1 MILTK
6 ILKGKIFH
14 KVKKR
19 SPLTK
24 YLFSF
29 LLFLSFSAVLS
40 GIQIYPTTLDNFEN
54 GDQAKEDISH
64 DFLAMIPKASIGPTI
79 ENLTKTDLLELGDY
93 ANITVDIN
101 HTNGVDT
108 AFIEIGGTNYTMTK
122 GAGVNEYNYT
132 WQPSAVGNI
141 PFTIYANDSVGGEWS
156 SLPEDSINVQD
167 TTGPSLSFLTKV
179 NGDPT
184 ELGVNVTIRIT
195 ATDLSTVDR
204 VWINFDGTNYS
215 MNSLPADVYNY
226 SAPHPVGTYG
236 FTIYANDTEGN
247 EATPV
252 VNSISV
258 EDTIIPDINNVVE
271 VSGDPVEFGDSIYI
285 RVNVTDLSTIDD
297 VWIDLD
303 GTNYTMNYIS
313 DDMYYY
319 TASPAVGLHTYTI
332 YANDTTG
339 NEGSTGPYT
348 ITVSDTI
355 APTISNVV
363 EVSGDPVEFNGAIYI
378 RVNVTDLS
386 GVDDVWID
394 LDGTNY
400 TMIYISDDMY
410 YYTTSPAIGLHTYTI
425 YANDTEGNEGSTIAY
440 TITVSDT
447 IAPTISNVVEVS
459 GDPVEFNGAIYIRV
473 NVTDLSGVD
482 DVWID
487 LDGTNYTM
495 IYISDD
501 MYYYTTSPAIG
512 LHTYTIY
519 ANDTEGN
526 EGSTIAYT
534 ITVSDTIA
542 PTISNVVEVSGDP
555 VEFNGAIYIRV
566 NVTDLSGVDDV
577 WIDLDGTNYTM
588 IYISDDMYYYT
599 TSPAIGLHTYTIYAN
614 DTEGNEGATLA
625 DTITVEDTIDPVLD
639 VPVEVSGDPVEFN
652 GAIYI
657 RVNVTDLSTIDD
669 VWIDLD
675 GTNYTMIY
683 ISDDMYYYTTSPA
696 VGLHTYTIYAN
707 DTEGNEGSTG
717 PYTITVEDTIDPVLD
732 VPVEV
737 SGDPVE
743 FNGAIYIR
751 VNVTD
756 LSTIDDVWIDLDG
769 TNYTMNYISDDMYY
783 YTASPAVGL
792 HTYTIYANDTS
803 GNEGSTGPYTIT
815 VSDTIAP
822 TISNVEEVSG
832 DPVEFNGAIYIRV
845 NVTDISGVDDV
856 WIDFDGTNY
865 TMIYISD
872 DMYYYTTSPAIG
884 LHTYTIYAN
893 DTEGN
898 EGSTIA
904 YTITVSDTIAPTI
917 SNVVEVSG
925 DPVEFNG
932 AIYIRVNV
940 TDLSGVDDV
949 WIDLDGTNYTM
960 IYISD
965 DMYYYT
971 ASPAVGLHTYT
982 IYANDTEGNEGAT
995 LADTITVEDT
1005 IDPVLDVPV
1014 EVSGDPVEFNGA
1026 IYIRVNVTDLSTIDD
1041 VWIDLDGTNYTMIYI
1056 SDDMYYYTTSPAV
1069 GLHTYTIYANDT
1081 EGNEGSTG
1089 PYTITVEDTIDP
1101 VLDVPV
1107 EVSGDPVEF
1116 NGAIYIRVNVTDLST
1131 IDDVWIDLDGTNYT
1145 MIYISDDMY
1154 YYTTSPAV
1162 GLHTYTIYANDTEGN
1177 EGSTGPYTI
1186 TVEDTI
1192 DPVLD
1197 VPVEVSGDPV
1207 EFNGAIYIRVNVTDL
1222 STIDDVWIDLDGT
1235 NYTMNYISD
1244 DMYYYTASPA
1254 VGLHTYTIYA
1264 NDTSGNEGS
1273 TGPYTITVSDTIA
1286 PTISNV
1292 EEVSGDP
1299 TQSGSNVYIRVNVSD
1314 LSTIDDV
1321 WIDFDGTN
1329 YTMIYI
1335 SDDMYYFSSLYVIG
1349 TYPYSIYAN
1358 DTYGNQ
1364 DSLTGFDIEVSDTTP
1379 PIISNIVE
1387 VSNDPTEFNSDI
1399 YIRVNVT
1406 HPVGVDDVWIEFN
1419 GINFTMT
1426 PLGGIMYYYTAT
1438 YGINTYSYTIYSNST
1453 IGIEGSSGP
1462 YTITV
1467 SDNTDPSLDIP
1478 VEVSGDPV
1486 EFNGAIYIRVNVTDL
1501 STIDDVWIDLDGTN
1515 YTMIYISDDMYY
1527 YTASPAVGIY
1537 TYTIY
1542 ANDTYENEGSTGP
1555 YTITIE
1561 DTIDPVLSNVV
1572 EVSGDPV
1579 EFNGAIYIRVNVTDL
1594 STIDDVWIDLDG
1606 TNYTMIYIS
1615 DDMYYY
1621 TTSPAVGLHT
1631 YTIYANDTE
1640 GNEGS
1645 TGPYTITV
1653 EDTIDPVLD
1662 VPVEVSGDPVEF
1674 NGAIYIRVNVTDLS
1688 TIDDVWIDL
1697 DGTNYTMIYISDDMY
1712 YYTTS
1717 PAVGLHTYT
1726 IYANDTEG
1734 NEGSTGP
1741 YTITVE
1747 DTIDPVLDVPVE
1759 VSGDPVEFN
1768 GAIYIRVNVTDL
1780 STIDDVWIDLDG
1792 TNYTMIYISDDMYYY
1807 TTSPAVG
1814 LHTYTIYAND
1824 TEGNEGSTG
1833 PYTITVEDTI
1843 DPVLDVPVEVSGD
1856 PVEFNGAIYIR
1867 VNVTDLSTIDDVWID
1882 LDGTNYTMIYISD
1895 DMYYYTTSPA
1905 VGLHT
1910 YTIYA
1915 NDTEGN
1921 EGSTGP
1927 YTITVED
1934 TIDPVLDVP
1943 VEVSGDPVEFN
1954 GAIYIR
1960 VNVTDLSTI
1969 DDVWIDLDGT
1979 NYTMIYISD
1988 DMYYYT
1994 TSPAVGLHT
2003 YTIYAN
2009 DTEGNEGSTG
2019 PYTIT
2024 VEDTI
2029 DPVLDVPVEVSGDP
2043 VEFNG
2048 AIYIRVNV
2056 TDLSTIDDVWIDL
2069 DGTNYTMIYISDD
2082 MYYYTTSPAVG
2093 LHTYTIYANDT
2104 EGNEGA
2110 TLADTITVEDTIDPV
2125 LDVPVEVSGDPVE
2138 FNGAIYIRV
2147 NVTDL
2152 STIDDVWIDLD
2163 GTNYTM
2169 NYISDD
2175 MYYYTASPAVGLH
2188 TYTIYANDTS
2198 GNEGSTGPYT
2208 ITVSDTIAPTISNVE
2223 EVSGDPTQSGS
2234 NVYIRVNVS
2243 DLSTIDDVW
2252 IDFDGTNY
2260 TMIYISDDMYYFSSL
2275 YVIGTYPY
2283 SIYANDTY
2291 GNQDSLTGFDIEVSD
2306 TTPPIIS
2313 NIVEVSNDPT
2323 EFNSDIYIRVNV
2335 THPVG
2340 VDDVWIEFNGI
2351 NFTMTPLGGIMYYY
2365 TATYGINTYSY
2376 TIYSNSTI
2384 GIEGSSGPYT
2394 ITVSDNTDPSLD
2406 IPVEVSGD
2414 PVEFNGAI
2422 YIRVN
2427 VTDLSTIDDVWI
2439 DLDGTNYTM
2448 IYISDDMYY
2457 YTASPA
2463 VGLHTYTIYANDTE
2477 GNEGSTGPYTITV
2490 EDTIDPVLSNVVEVS
2505 GDPVE
2510 FNGAIYIRVNVTD
2523 LSTINDVWI
2532 DLDGTNYTMIYISDD
2547 MYYYTTSPA
2556 VAVHTYTIYAND
2568 TEGNE
2573 GSTGPYTITI
2583 EDTIGPILSNL
2594 VEVSGDP
2601 TQSGQDIYIRL
2612 NVSDFSTLDDVW
2624 IDFDGI
2630 NYTMTPLS
2638 GDMYYY
2644 TDSYGFGVY
2653 SYTIYANDT
2662 YGNTASILGPDI
2674 TVTDITAPIISNLVE
2689 VSGDPVE
2696 FNGSIYIRIN
2706 VTDPSGV
2713 DSVWIDFD
2721 GTNYTMTSLS
2731 GDMYYYSTSPA
2742 VGTHNYTIY
2751 ANDTY
2756 GNEGMISGD
2765 ISVSEIVQSIIIFDL
2780 TDYATDSLAADSD
2793 FNVSLP
2799 IDNSSTMDWAKVY
2812 FIIVS
2817 GPSSAAPGD
2826 NWTPIDLVNGQATIS
2841 SEYYDSGDTL
2851 SYYFEIR
2858 DTDGNIF
2865 YVFSSGISTSNATAQ
2880 TAAFSFEITNATGGT
2895 PLPFDIMQYLPY
2907 ILGGVG
2913 VLAVILVSVGIKKSA
2928 SKRSISKKDLRNMK
2942 EAGDAAKELLE
2953 RQKTIQ
2959 KEASYAEKN
2968 KDYYTVVLLYE
2979 KLIEIADALFK
2990 FGRPEAADDIK
3001 TYKAKIIKYQ
3011 EKVQEEPKTQG
3022 KPSNKQ
3028 VAQQKAAEYLKMAD
3042 DAENSNDFLQALAI
3056 HHQILILREEIKE
3069 KSLVSATKAK
3079 IKTIIAK
3086 IPNIKEISAGIV
3098 KEAENKYKEKDYM
3111 TAYAN
3116 YRYLKTIFEALED
3129 KTLIK
3134 TVDKLISDVSKYI

>member
-526 EGSTIAYT
+526 ESSTIA
-534 ITVSDTIA
+534 
-542 PTISNVVEVSGDP
+542 
-555 VEFNGAIYIRV
+555 
-566 NVTDLSGVDDV
+566 
-577 WIDLDGTNYTM
+577 
-588 IYISDDMYYYT
+588 
-599 TSPAIGLHTYTIYAN
+599 
-614 DTEGNEGATLA
+614 
-625 DTITVEDTIDPVLD
+625 
-639 VPVEVSGDPVEFN
+639 
-652 GAIYI
+652 
-657 RVNVTDLSTIDD
+657 
-669 VWIDLD
+669 
-675 GTNYTMIY
+675 
-683 ISDDMYYYTTSPA
+683 
-696 VGLHTYTIYAN
+696 
-707 DTEGNEGSTG
+707 
-717 PYTITVEDTIDPVLD
+717 
-732 VPVEV
+732 
-737 SGDPVE
+737 
-743 FNGAIYIR
+743 
-751 VNVTD
+751 
-756 LSTIDDVWIDLDG
+756 
-769 TNYTMNYISDDMYY
+769 
-783 YTASPAVGL
+783 
-792 HTYTIYANDTS
+792 
-803 GNEGSTGPYTIT
+803 
-815 VSDTIAP
+815 
-822 TISNVEEVSG
+822 
-832 DPVEFNGAIYIRV
+832 
-845 NVTDISGVDDV
+845 
-856 WIDFDGTNY
+856 
-865 TMIYISD
+865 
-872 DMYYYTTSPAIG
+872 
-884 LHTYTIYAN
+884 
-893 DTEGN
+893 
-898 EGSTIA
+898 
-904 YTITVSDTIAPTI
+904 
-917 SNVVEVSG
+917 
-925 DPVEFNG
+925 
-932 AIYIRVNV
+932 
-940 TDLSGVDDV
+940 
-949 WIDLDGTNYTM
+949 
-960 IYISD
+960 
-965 DMYYYT
+965 
-971 ASPAVGLHTYT
+971 
-982 IYANDTEGNEGAT
+982 
-995 LADTITVEDT
+995 
-1005 IDPVLDVPV
+1005 
-1014 EVSGDPVEFNGA
+1014 
-1026 IYIRVNVTDLSTIDD
+1026 
-1041 VWIDLDGTNYTMIYI
+1041 
-1056 SDDMYYYTTSPAV
+1056 
-1069 GLHTYTIYANDT
+1069 
-1081 EGNEGSTG
+1081 
-1089 PYTITVEDTIDP
+1089 YTITVEDTIDP

-1712 YYTTS
+1712 YYTT
-1717 PAVGLHTYT
+1717 
-1726 IYANDTEG
+1726 
-1734 NEGSTGP
+1734 
-1741 YTITVE
+1741 
-1747 DTIDPVLDVPVE
+1747 
-1759 VSGDPVEFN
+1759 
-1768 GAIYIRVNVTDL
+1768 
-1780 STIDDVWIDLDG
+1780 
-1792 TNYTMIYISDDMYYY
+1792 
-1807 TTSPAVG
+1807 
-1814 LHTYTIYAND
+1814 
-1824 TEGNEGSTG
+1824 
-1833 PYTITVEDTI
+1833 
-1843 DPVLDVPVEVSGD
+1843 
-1856 PVEFNGAIYIR
+1856 
-1867 VNVTDLSTIDDVWID
+1867 
-1882 LDGTNYTMIYISD
+1882 
-1895 DMYYYTTSPA
+1895 
-1905 VGLHT
+1905 
-1910 YTIYA
+1910 
-1915 NDTEGN
+1915 
-1921 EGSTGP
+1921 
-1927 YTITVED
+1927 
-1934 TIDPVLDVP
+1934 
-1943 VEVSGDPVEFN
+1943 
-1954 GAIYIR
+1954 
-1960 VNVTDLSTI
+1960 
-1969 DDVWIDLDGT
+1969 
-1979 NYTMIYISD
+1979 
-1988 DMYYYT
+1988 
-1994 TSPAVGLHT
+1994 
-2003 YTIYAN
+2003 
-2009 DTEGNEGSTG
+2009 
-2019 PYTIT
+2019 
-2024 VEDTI
+2024 
-2029 DPVLDVPVEVSGDP
+2029 
-2043 VEFNG
+2043 
-2048 AIYIRVNV
+2048 
-2056 TDLSTIDDVWIDL
+2056 
-2069 DGTNYTMIYISDD
+2069 
-2082 MYYYTTSPAVG
+2082 
-2093 LHTYTIYANDT
+2093 
-2104 EGNEGA
+2104 
-2110 TLADTITVEDTIDPV
+2110 
-2125 LDVPVEVSGDPVE
+2125 
-2138 FNGAIYIRV
+2138 
-2147 NVTDL
+2147 
-2152 STIDDVWIDLD
+2152 
-2163 GTNYTM
+2163 
-2169 NYISDD
+2169 
-2175 MYYYTASPAVGLH
+2175 
-2188 TYTIYANDTS
+2188 
-2198 GNEGSTGPYT
+2198 
-2208 ITVSDTIAPTISNVE
+2208 
-2223 EVSGDPTQSGS
+2223 
-2234 NVYIRVNVS
+2234 
-2243 DLSTIDDVW
+2243 
-2252 IDFDGTNY
+2252 
-2260 TMIYISDDMYYFSSL
+2260 
-2275 YVIGTYPY
+2275 
-2283 SIYANDTY
+2283 
-2291 GNQDSLTGFDIEVSD
+2291 
-2306 TTPPIIS
+2306 
-2313 NIVEVSNDPT
+2313 
-2323 EFNSDIYIRVNV
+2323 
-2335 THPVG
+2335 
-2340 VDDVWIEFNGI
+2340 
-2351 NFTMTPLGGIMYYY
+2351 
-2365 TATYGINTYSY
+2365 
-2376 TIYSNSTI
+2376 
-2384 GIEGSSGPYT
+2384 
-2394 ITVSDNTDPSLD
+2394 
-2406 IPVEVSGD
+2406 
-2414 PVEFNGAI
+2414 
-2422 YIRVN
+2422 
-2427 VTDLSTIDDVWI
+2427 
-2439 DLDGTNYTM
+2439 
-2448 IYISDDMYY
+2448 
-2457 YTASPA
+2457 SPA